1 MGALMR
7 RGLTGLLLSALVGL
21 VSTSNAQQGT
31 KAPPNVTHYEE
42 PTYPPLARE
51 ARIQGDVRLTVTT
64 DGHSAINVE
73 VKAGHPIL
81 AQAAA
86 NNVRT
91 WTFVDHAPGT
101 FDVAFHYRIVT
112 SDVVALLK
120 EPGEVEVSALAPPV
134 IVNCTA
140 VDLGTWKA
148 KLKSAR
154 GNIQATFALSLCG
167 SLYGEVIGAQGQ
179 KEEISSGHVD
189 GDIIAFSAT
198 LKDSN
203 GQQVKVSLLGKMTK
217 DRITGTYLD
226 YSGIIGKWT
235 AVREQ

>member
-1 MGALMR
+1 MVA
-7 RGLTGLLLSALVGL
+7 L
-21 VSTSNAQQGT
+21 VSTLDAQQRT
-31 KAPPNVTHYEE
+31 KAPPNVSHYEE

-64 DGHSAINVE
+64 DGRSAVNVE

-86 NNVRT
+86 NNART
-91 WTFVDHAPGT
+91 WIFVDHAPGT
-101 FDVAFHYRIVT
+101 FDVTFHYRIVT

-140 VDLGTWKA
+140 LDLGTWKA
-148 KLKSAR
+148 QLKSER
-154 GNIQATFALSLCG
+154 GNIQATFRLSQCG
-167 SLYGEVIGAQGQ
+167 SVYGEVIGAQGQ
-179 KEEISSGHVD
+179 KEEISSGYVD
-189 GDIIAFSAT
+189 GDIMELNAT

-203 GQQVKVSLLGKMTK
+203 GRQVKVFLLGKMAE

-226 YSGIIGKWT
+226 YSGIVGKWT
-235 AVREQ
+235 AVRER